1 MTVFI
6 GTIVVPK
13 KGRVRGN
20 GIISNKGDCL
30 RRYSQHLLGTTNRSL
45 IIFPIPPPPV
55 YSKMMT
61 SRPLT
66 LNCGLVGQRTQHH
79 IIRPPPTLILLYE

>member
-45 IIFPIPPPPV
+45 IIFPIPPPPRLFEDDDF
-55 YSKMMT
+55 S
-61 SRPLT
+61 T
-66 LNCGLVGQRTQHH
+66 LDFELRTRRAANTTPHH
-79 IIRPPPTLILLYE
+79 TTTTNIDTTI

>member
-20 GIISNKGDCL
+20 VLILNKGDCL
-30 RRYSQHLLGTTNRSL
+30 RKYSQHLCSL
-45 IIFPIPPPPV
+45 IIFPTPPP
-55 YSKMMT
+55 SLFEGDDF
-61 SRPLT
+61 ST
-66 LNCGLVGQRTQHH
+66 LDFELRTRRAANTTRHH
-79 IIRPPPTLILLYE
+79 NTTTTIDTTMNE